1 MGYTMTMKQR
11 KLHKELISCSLEALD
26 GSVPTMWE
34 NGSEI
39 QKFKY
44 EGRIF
49 RIQLKSVQFE
59 EILMS

>member
-34 NGSEI
+34 NGSEMPMSASNERLGGL
-39 QKFKY
+39 QKVIIINGLFD
-44 EGRIF
+44 
-49 RIQLKSVQFE
+49 
-59 EILMS
+59 